1 MTCDLEGSSNLVSTC
16 NCGGVLAGSLV
27 AEFVVLAVA
36 MVTINIFVIIYLR
49 KKRCDQTAMMFMLKY
64 L

>member
-27 AEFVVLAVA
+27 AEFVVCV
-36 MVTINIFVIIYLR
+36 VTMVIINLCIIRVWSVGYDVDVYIFQL
-49 KKRCDQTAMMFMLKY
+49 Q
-64 L
+64 

>member
-16 NCGGVLAGSLV
+16 NCGRVLAGSLV

-36 MVTINIFVIIYLR
+36 MVTINIFVLR